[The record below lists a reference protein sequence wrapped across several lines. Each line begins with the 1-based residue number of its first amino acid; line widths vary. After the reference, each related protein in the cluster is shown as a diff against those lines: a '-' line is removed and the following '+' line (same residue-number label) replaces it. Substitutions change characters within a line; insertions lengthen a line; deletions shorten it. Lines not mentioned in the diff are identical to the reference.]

1 MDLYLPADYL
11 RLREELPDWRD
22 APAVC
27 VTLPLAPETA
37 HATTDSGDS
46 ADPLWQPL

>member
-22 APAVC
+22 SELEPGAFATPPQEEPTDPTWQ
-27 VTLPLAPETA
+27 TL
-37 HATTDSGDS
+37 
-46 ADPLWQPL
+46 

>member
-22 APAVC
+22 TETDHGATRAPAQEE
-27 VTLPLAPETA
+27 P
-37 HATTDSGDS
+37 
-46 ADPLWQPL
+46 ADPSWQAL

>member
-22 APAVC
+22 SEPDRGTPSPPA
-27 VTLPLAPETA
+27 LDEP
-37 HATTDSGDS
+37 
-46 ADPLWQPL
+46 ADPAWQTL